1 MEEVGLYFGIVPTS
15 EIPRSCVHKRLSH
28 TAKVNGK
35 EVKYYE
41 VWVKDPNAVKSV
53 FDDTKEPN
61 PEEIS
66 ALTNFFNFFR

>member
-1 MEEVGLYFGIVPTS
+1 MEEVGLYYGIVPTS
-15 EIPRSCVHKRLSH
+15 EIPSSCVHKRFSH
-28 TAKVNGK
+28 AAKVKGK

-61 PEEIS
+61 PDEIS